1 MATQVATLV
10 IAEGARTFTFWPE
23 GDVRQFETINQLEE
37 FVDSEISFWAA
48 VDNSIE
54 SKYKAV
60 KVDIANLRKQHT
72 DGDVEEEELKTVKKN
87 LCNGQ
92 WSDNIGI
99 GTCVASNS
107 KVGRY
112 LKELHDE
119 DPPNY
124 KRRSLVVA
132 KLLWFP
138 YVQDAVFA
146 TNRKTILDLFK
157 AYSSFKLDDNLGGVI
172 KTYRDQ
178 LNDLAGQKH
187 NNQVVFDSK
196 VEEVARLM
204 NTLDEREKQLEI
216 TYTEKLKLDAPA
228 QYWET
233 LAQSYS
239 WRGALC
245 FGIVFLLGFCIFLY
259 YYKMLTDFD
268 WVPLFNYE
276 RMNLPAIRGCLIL
289 IVMTS
294 VAGYLLH
301 VFTKLAMS
309 SFHLARDYRERFQ
322 LTRVYLALMKSGDI
336 KGDQQSKTIV
346 MQSLFSRSDTGLLK
360 GDNAMKLPS
369 VSDLLGKGE

>member
-1 MATQVATLV
+1 MTPRAETLV
-10 IAEGARTFTFWPE
+10 IVEGARTFTFWPE
-23 GDVRQFETINQLEE
+23 GDLLQFETVNQLEE
-37 FVDSEISFWAA
+37 FINSEISFWAA

-60 KVDIANLRKQHT
+60 KIDIANLRKQHT

-87 LCNGQ
+87 LCSGQ
-92 WSDNIGI
+92 WSDSIGI
-99 GTCVASNS
+99 GTCVVS
-107 KVGRY
+107 KSKAGRY

-124 KRRSLVVA
+124 KSRSLVVA
-132 KLLWFP
+132 RLLWVP
-138 YVQDAVFA
+138 HSQNAVFA
-146 TNRKTILDLFK
+146 TNRKTLLDLFR
-157 AYSSFKLDDNLGGVI
+157 AYSCFELNNRLGSEI
-172 KTYRDQ
+172 KSYQDQ
-178 LNDLAGQKH
+178 LNELASQKH
-187 NNQVVFDSK
+187 NNQAAFDSK
-196 VEEVARLM
+196 VDEVARLM

-228 QYWET
+228 KYWES
-233 LAQSYS
+233 LARSYS
-239 WRGALC
+239 WRGSLC

-259 YYKMLTDFD
+259 YYRMLTDFD

-276 RMNLPAIRGCLIL
+276 KMNLPAIRGCLML

-294 VAGYLLH
+294 VVGYLLH

-322 LTRVYLALMKSGDI
+322 LTRVYLALIKSGDI
-336 KGDQQSKTIV
+336 KGDQPSKTIV

-360 GDNAMKLPS
+360 GDNSMKLPS
-369 VSDLLGKGE
+369 VSDLAGKGE

>member
-1 MATQVATLV
+1 MATQAEKLV
-10 IAEGARTFTFWPE
+10 IAEGAQTFTFWPE
-23 GDVRQFETINQLEE
+23 GDVLQFETVNQLEE
-37 FVDSEISFWAA
+37 FINSEVAFWATI
-48 VDNSIE
+48 DNSIE
-54 SKYKAV
+54 SKYKSV
-60 KVDIANLRKQHT
+60 KSDIANLRKQHV
-72 DGDVEEEELKTVKKN
+72 DADVKEEELKTVKYN
-87 LCNGQ
+87 LCNGK
-92 WSDNIGI
+92 WSEAIGI
-99 GTCVASNS
+99 GTCVVSSS
-107 KVGRY
+107 KAGRF

-124 KRRSLVVA
+124 KSRSLAVA

-138 YVQDAVFA
+138 QDSIFA
-146 TNRKTILDLFK
+146 TNRKTLIDLFR
-157 AYSSFKLDDNLGGVI
+157 AYSRFKLNDNLGGEI
-172 KTYRDQ
+172 KSYQDQ
-178 LNDLAGQKH
+178 LNELASQKH
-187 NNQVVFDSK
+187 NNQVVFDTK
-196 VEEVARLM
+196 AEEVTRLM
-204 NTLDEREKQLEI
+204 NTLDEREKQLEL

-233 LAQSYS
+233 LARSYS

-245 FGIVFLLGFCIFLY
+245 FGIVFLLGFCVFLY
-259 YYKMLTDFD
+259 YYRMLTDFD

-276 RMNLPAIRGCLIL
+276 KMNLPAIRGCLML

-369 VSDLLGKGE
+369 VSDLVGKGE

>member
-1 MATQVATLV
+1 MTPQAETLV
-10 IAEGARTFTFWPE
+10 IVEGARTFTFWPD
-23 GDVRQFETINQLEE
+23 GDVLQFETVKQLED
-37 FVDSEISFWAA
+37 FINSEISFWAG
-48 VDNSIE
+48 VDNSVE
-54 SKYKAV
+54 GKYKAV
-60 KVDIANLRKQHT
+60 KIDIENLRKQHI

-87 LCNGQ
+87 LRNGQ
-92 WSDNIGI
+92 WSDDIGI
-99 GTCVASNS
+99 GTCVVSNS
-107 KVGRY
+107 KAGRY

-138 YVQDAVFA
+138 HSQDAVFA
-146 TNRKTILDLFK
+146 TNRKTLLDMFR
-157 AYSSFKLDDNLGGVI
+157 AYSYFKLNDSFGDEI
-172 KTYRDQ
+172 KSYQNQ
-178 LNDLAGQKH
+178 LNELASQKH
-187 NNQVVFDSK
+187 NNQVAFDSK

-228 QYWET
+228 KYWET
-233 LAQSYS
+233 LARSYS

-245 FGIVFLLGFCIFLY
+245 FGIVFILGFCIFLY
-259 YYKMLTDFD
+259 YYRMLTDFD
-268 WVPLFNYE
+268 WVPLFNHE
-276 RMNLPAIRGCLIL
+276 SMSLPAIRGCLML
-289 IVMTS
+289 LVMTS
-294 VAGYLLH
+294 IAGYLLH

-336 KGDQQSKTIV
+336 KGDPQSKTIV

-369 VSDLLGKGE
+369 VSDLVGKGE